1 MVLKAP
7 FYVFGGLIGDVQQR
21 LCTASEIKFYS
32 VSLLEAT
39 DESGTAKSSH
49 YLRPNRNCNLTSW
62 NSGCEPGWACSVGDN
77 LVRLKDAKEMPPRIV
92 DCQPCCEGF
101 FCPRGL
107 TCMIRKYLQE
117 YLLLSH

>member
-1 MVLKAP
+1 MS
-7 FYVFGGLIGDVQQR
+7 FHFHDIFGGRIGDVLKR
-21 LCTASEIKFYS
+21 LCTAAEIKFYS
-32 VSLLEAT
+32 QLLT
-39 DESGTAKSSH
+39 QGRGNLK
-49 YLRPNRNCNLTSW
+49 PNTNCNLSSW
-62 NSGCEPGWACSVGDN
+62 APGCEPGWACSVGDN